1 MRRAVPPNPSS
12 SPLAIGAHLRNAR
25 TAQGLTLAQVAEASG
40 LTKGFLSRL
49 ERDET
54 SPSVAT
60 LLQLCQ
66 VLSLPIGSLF
76 AEPEI
81 QIVGYDDAP
90 RVNFGGT
97 QVTERLMSPRS
108 ESRVQLVRSTM
119 APGASG
125 GEELYTISS
134 DVEVLHVLS
143 GALTAR
149 FVDRTVALVAGDAL
163 TFPGREPHSWTAD
176 PDLGAEVMW
185 VIVPAPWSGTS

>member
-1 MRRAVPPNPSS
+1 MPRPVPPVPSD
-12 SPLAIGAHLRNAR
+12 SPLAIGARIRNAR

-60 LLQLCQ
+60 LVQLCQ
-66 VLSLPIGSLF
+66 VLSLTMGSLF

-81 QIVGYDDAP
+81 QHISLHDAP

-97 QVTERLMSPRS
+97 GVVERLVSPRS
-108 ESRVQLVRSTM
+108 ESRVQVIRSSM

-125 GEELYTISS
+125 GAELYTISS
-134 DVEVLHVLS
+134 DVEVLQVLEGS
-143 GALTAR
+143 VTAR
-149 FVDRTVALVAGDAL
+149 FVDRSVQLAAGDSL
-163 TFPGREPHSWTAD
+163 TFPGREPHSWEAGD
-176 PDLGAEVMW
+176 DGAEVAW
-185 VIVPAPWSGTS
+185 IIVPAPWSGAS

>member
-1 MRRAVPPNPSS
+1 MPRPVPPVPSD
-12 SPLAIGAHLRNAR
+12 SPLAIGARIRNAR

-60 LLQLCQ
+60 LVQLCQ
-66 VLSLPIGSLF
+66 VLSLTMGSLF

-81 QIVGYDDAP
+81 QHVSLHGAP

-97 QVTERLMSPRS
+97 GVVERLVSPRS
-108 ESRVQLVRSTM
+108 ESRVQVIRSSM

-125 GEELYTISS
+125 GAELYTISS
-134 DVEVLHVLS
+134 DVEVLHVLDGS
-143 GALTAR
+143 VTAR
-149 FVDRTVALVAGDAL
+149 FVDRAVQLAAGDSL
-163 TFPGREPHSWTAD
+163 TFPGREPHSWEAGD
-176 PDLGAEVMW
+176 DGAEVAW
-185 VIVPAPWSGTS
+185 IIVPAPWSGAS